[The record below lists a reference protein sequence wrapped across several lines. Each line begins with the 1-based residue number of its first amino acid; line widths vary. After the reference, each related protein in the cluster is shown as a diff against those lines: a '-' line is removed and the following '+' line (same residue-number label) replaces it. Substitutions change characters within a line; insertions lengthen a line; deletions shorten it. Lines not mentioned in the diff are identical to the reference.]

1 MAAEER
7 AFVMSLL
14 RDPDA
19 KETFTRKEKTSNKT
33 RAELANDLVKAD
45 TLLDP
50 ASSNVYAA
58 YAKLTEQKKGVTV
71 ASLKSTLSELK
82 KEPNSD
88 VLQVLAYS
96 EAPESEQSYGQL
108 LTGILDRHQN
118 LTSRLTMWAS
128 VYGLLFNIGAF
139 FGIYMF
145 SRVTH
150 YIGRKPC
157 FAIAFTLALAATAFT
172 FLNLRTFNDVYW
184 MVPIMGF
191 FQISLFGGYAIYFP
205 ELFPTRLRSTGI
217 SFCYNVGRYIAS
229 VGPLF
234 LGVLASQVF
243 GYLDDP
249 TERWRMAGL
258 CMCSFFVV
266 GLMALPF
273 APETRGKPLPE

>member
-1 MAAEER
+1 
-7 AFVMSLL
+7 
-14 RDPDA
+14 
-19 KETFTRKEKTSNKT
+19 
-33 RAELANDLVKAD
+33 
-45 TLLDP
+45 
-50 ASSNVYAA
+50 
-58 YAKLTEQKKGVTV
+58 
-71 ASLKSTLSELK
+71 
-82 KEPNSD
+82 
-88 VLQVLAYS
+88 
-96 EAPESEQSYGQL
+96 
-108 LTGILDRHQN
+108 
-118 LTSRLTMWAS
+118 MWAS

-243 GYLDDP
+243 GYLDDQ

-258 CMCSFFVV
+258 CMCSFFVI
-266 GLMALPF
+266 GLLALPF
-273 APETRGKPLPE
+273 APETKGKPLPE